1 MIRYT
6 PDSAAKTIALARGDA
21 ALLLPAAAWRA
32 HPALW
37 EALSAADPVEAVLG
51 ELARD
56 GITALPDFAL
66 VVAVP
71 GTLRVVVRGGFRVR
85 AGAEAVTAAGVS
97 TWHERAI
104 ETDAVFEVLAPF
116 ARTGGDD
123 TALPLVEGAAP
134 ASALA
139 RGELD
144 PVEGAVAADASAE
157 PTPSEPPALAT
168 TEAAAHERADAA
180 PAAPE
185 PVTPEP
191 VTPEPVTP
199 EPVEAD
205 ASAATSTDPAP
216 AAPEHT
222 LVPADD
228 ETIVIGTGAG
238 NGLAHGSGSAAA
250 DAGAADPAL
259 GAAVT
264 GDHDGLTVAVT
275 KLQRLRRERASG
287 PLADESRPAPEA
299 GAGQADAPA
308 LRLVLADGREE
319 PLTGEVVLGRSP
331 SAGRSSGASL
341 PKLVQIG
348 VGDPDIS
355 RSHLRLAVEGGT
367 VVVTDLQSRNGT
379 TVIQPDRSP
388 VKLRAGEPT
397 PVLAG
402 TLIDL
407 GGGCTIRVV
416 AD

>member
-1 MIRYT
+1 MIRYV
-6 PDSAAKTIALARGDA
+6 PDSAAKTLALVRGDA
-21 ALLLPAAAWRA
+21 ALLVPVAAWPA
-32 HPALW
+32 HPGLWDAL
-37 EALSAADPVEAVLG
+37 AAADPVEAVLG

-71 GTLRVVVRGGFRVR
+71 GRVRVVVRGGFRVR
-85 AGAEAVTAAGVS
+85 TAGETVTAAGVS
-97 TWHERAI
+97 TWHERAL
-104 ETDAVFEVLAPF
+104 ETEPVFEVLAPF
-116 ARTGGDD
+116 ARAGGGVGP
-123 TALPLVEGAAP
+123 LPLLEGVVPAHTLSRGEPADAEPAEAAKAAP
-134 ASALA
+134 AEPAD
-139 RGELD
+139 E
-144 PVEGAVAADASAE
+144 VAVPE
-157 PTPSEPPALAT
+157 PAP
-168 TEAAAHERADAA
+168 A

-185 PVTPEP
+185 RPSAPPEP
-191 VTPEPVTP
+191 APEPEP
-199 EPVEAD
+199 EP
-205 ASAATSTDPAP
+205 AP
-216 AAPEHT
+216 SAPEHT

-238 NGLAHGSGSAAA
+238 HGLAAAA
-250 DAGAADPAL
+250 DAARAPEETP
-259 GAAVT
+259 VT

-275 KLQRLRRERASG
+275 KLQRLRRERGTG
-287 PLADESRPAPEA
+287 PLAEAHAAPSGPEPEPAR
-299 GAGQADAPA
+299 

-319 PLTGEVVLGRSP
+319 ALTGEIVLGRSP

-379 TVIQPDRSP
+379 TVVQPDRAP

-407 GGGCTIRVV
+407 GGGCTMRVV